1 MFFSNIYQDNF
12 ILKDLNIEIKKNKHT
27 IITGPNGVGKSTFGV
42 GFRCILSIGEVN
54 LFTNKVSYVSA
65 YPMIIKGTLKEN
77 ILYGTEKNK
86 ASDKEIKNL
95 ISKFELFKNNN
106 NNLEIKVSNRTL
118 SSGQMQKL
126 SFIRALLSNP
136 ELLLLDESTAN
147 LDKKTK
153 KLIYKI
159 LKLNITILNSTHASD
174 DLENFD
180 FELSFS
186 SIDGST
192 LITESKNK

>member
-1 MFFSNIYQDNF
+1 LVS
-12 ILKDLNIEIKKNKHT
+12 
-27 IITGPNGVGKSTFGV
+27 GVFYPV
-42 GFRCILSIGEVN
+42 EGEVN

-77 ILYGTEKNK
+77 ILYGAEKNK
-86 ASDKEIKNL
+86 ASDQKIKNL
-95 ISKFELFKNNN
+95 ISKFELFENNN
-106 NNLEIKVSNRTL
+106 KNLDTKVSNKTL

-159 LKLNITILNSTHASD
+159 LKELNITILNSTHSSD
-174 DLENFD
+174 DLEDFD

-186 SIDGST
+186 SVDGST
-192 LITESKNK
+192 QITESKN